1 MEPETDVWESP
12 YVPMEDT
19 LDTDQ
24 LTALREP
31 VLEGSSTLRRE
42 KRKMYDMLVQSK
54 RMMTPHYVK
63 ENAKDDLIA

>member
-1 MEPETDVWESP
+1 MELENDDWAAS
-12 YVPMEDT
+12 YVPIEDT

-31 VLEGSSTLRRE
+31 ALEGSSTLRRG

-54 RMMTPHYVK
+54 RMMTPNYVK
-63 ENAKDDLIA
+63 EDAKDDLIA